1 MALCRLMIF
10 RLALLLLS
18 LGLAGCISMERQIVP
33 GQSLGADVL
42 KIYGKPSRI
51 WADSDG
57 GRTLEYSSQPLG
69 QTCYMVKLGAD
80 DKVRSVEDTLTEAN
94 RLRIEPGMTPDQ
106 VSRMLGRERT
116 RVSFSLSQ
124 EDVWD
129 WNVAPNQSGYLL
141 RFNVHFKEGRVFRT
155 SQSVEYP
162 TERPWL
168 LR

>member
-10 RLALLLLS
+10 RLALWLLS
-18 LGLAGCISMERQIVP
+18 LGLAGCVSMEQQFLP
-33 GQSLGADVL
+33 GISLGAEVL
-42 KIYGKPSRI
+42 KIHGKPSRI

-116 RVSFSLSQ
+116 RVSFKLSQ

-129 WNVAPNQSGYLL
+129 WNVAPDQGGYLL
-141 RFNVHFKEGRVFRT
+141 RFNVHFKDGRVFRT

-162 TERPWL
+162 PERLWH